1 MFIPGHLPAEKE
13 FSNIIIQLIISMSLN
28 HFVQDF
34 TNLIARMTVLSGGV
48 RSSTDTSHWHPFSSY
63 TSSVPRAV
71 SAARE
76 YCQLNNTTIRNL
88 KRVAEFFSRGNGGI
102 LTD

>member
-1 MFIPGHLPAEKE
+1 MNPKWEIVIPGDLPAGKRRQPH
-13 FSNIIIQLIISMSLN
+13 SNTNNQRRARLIWLM
-28 HFVQDF
+28 VF
-34 TNLIARMTVLSGGV
+34 THLIALMTVLSGGV

-76 YCQLNNTTIRNL
+76 DTT
-88 KRVAEFFSRGNGGI
+88 
-102 LTD
+102 